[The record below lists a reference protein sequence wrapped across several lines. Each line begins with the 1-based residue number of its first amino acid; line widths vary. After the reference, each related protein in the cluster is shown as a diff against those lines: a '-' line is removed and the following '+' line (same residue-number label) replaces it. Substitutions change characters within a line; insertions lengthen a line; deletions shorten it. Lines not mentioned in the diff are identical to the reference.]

1 MGGATTGPAMLNV
14 EFDRS
19 FRATGNAVVTW
30 RDVGFRDSSGQCQ
43 DKTDSATCSRAP
55 PNCAIGSLGVKYGWE
70 RERERKEVANLCVV
84 LLLMCYRR
92 IGGCW

>member
-19 FRATGNAVVTW
+19 CRATGNAIVTW
-30 RDVGFRDSSGQCQ
+30 CDVGCRDSSGQFQ

-55 PNCAIGSLGVKYGWE
+55 PHCAIGSLGVKYGW
-70 RERERKEVANLCVV
+70 ERERKEVANLCVV

-92 IGGCW
+92 IGGSW